1 MSRHRGPEARADS
14 RINITDNYLFA
25 AADPTMIV
33 AVMCIS
39 PLAGLPSPYHGGI
52 QSETLRPGCAYD
64 LRFDTDGDVQA
75 DVVFRLIFTS
85 DDNPQQWSLHYL
97 KGEEA
102 RSPTGQKREIGIGST
117 GETTALADG
126 GRIWVG
132 VAGDPFWLD
141 AVAAKVFLDGA
152 LANGPWQPE
161 SFSTGMLT
169 TGAPNVIAI
178 VAE

>member
-1 MSRHRGPEARADS
+1 M
-14 RINITDNYLFA
+14 
-25 AADPTMIV
+25 
-33 AVMCIS
+33 
-39 PLAGLPSPYHGGI
+39 
-52 QSETLRPGCAYD
+52 
-64 LRFDTDGDVQA
+64 
-75 DVVFRLIFTS
+75 VFRLIFTG

-97 KGEEA
+97 KGEET

-178 VAE
+178 VAEYRSRLLARAAGASFPPYQPMITATGLRLTAVGDQTLPPARPLPSGGPGVPRRNEE